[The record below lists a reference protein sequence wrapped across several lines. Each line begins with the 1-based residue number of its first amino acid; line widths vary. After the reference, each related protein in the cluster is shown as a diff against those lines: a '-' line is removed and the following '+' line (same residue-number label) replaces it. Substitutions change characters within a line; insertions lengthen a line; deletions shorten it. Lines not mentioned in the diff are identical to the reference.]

1 MPDTTNNYLPR
12 KTFFWVTGILVG
24 LLIPVLGYVVGK
36 QDRLSETFNHSITE
50 IKIDVAEL
58 RIGQEFIL
66 EYIREQ

>member
-1 MPDTTNNYLPR
+1 MADTTN
-12 KTFFWVTGILVG
+12 
-24 LLIPVLGYVVGK
+24 GYVQRKMFMWIMGIIVMGMAGLYGL
-36 QDRLSETFNHSITE
+36 QLSLNQTFNHSFTE